1 MHIILGILGVVV
13 TILVLLNR
21 LQDGGIDIGWL
32 NPFSWHRRR
41 KFRQQYQL
49 SAAYTLDNPMDVAAL
64 FMLAIA
70 KADGD
75 ITREQKE
82 SLLGLFESEF
92 RLSPAEAK
100 YLLGSSAHVL
110 GNGAAVKSNP
120 KAVVARCADKFTE
133 EQVLSTRKL
142 FNEVAHL
149 DGAPSDEQASLL
161 KSFVAVLPS
170 TSNSQW

>member
-21 LQDGGIDIGWL
+21 LQEGGIDIGWL

-75 ITREQKE
+75 
-82 SLLGLFESEF
+82 L
-92 RLSPAEAK
+92 
-100 YLLGSSAHVL
+100 
-110 GNGAAVKSNP
+110 
-120 KAVVARCADKFTE
+120 
-133 EQVLSTRKL
+133 TRKL
-142 FNEVAHL
+142 LNEVAHL
-149 DGAPSDEQASLL
+149 DGTPSDEQAGLL

-170 TSNSQW
+170 TSKSQW